1 MTLPCSSCSIA
12 NHDKIHL
19 IVQFLTS
26 LSSIFNTISANEHFS
41 RKGIESQMRLSTEEL
56 SGGVTRVVLDGRLD
70 IEGAQAVD
78 LRMNVIAGSAHH
90 LLVDLSGV
98 TFLGS
103 MGLRS
108 LVVPAQAVRRRGGK
122 TVFLNPTPMVEE
134 VLRAANIT
142 SLVPVFH
149 EIEPA
154 LAALA

>member
-1 MTLPCSSCSIA
+1 M
-12 NHDKIHL
+12 K
-19 IVQFLTS
+19 
-26 LSSIFNTISANEHFS
+26 LSA
-41 RKGIESQMRLSTEEL
+41 EEL

-70 IEGAQAVD
+70 IEGAQAID

-90 LLVDLSGV
+90 LLVDLSAV

-149 EIEPA
+149 DIEPA